1 MLRPANVPVM
11 FETVVI
17 RVVGQ
22 TNEKEECCDKSRTS
36 ELMESV
42 RFYWKH
48 VVEV

>member
-1 MLRPANVPVM
+1 MLRQANVPVM

-22 TNEKEECCDKSRTS
+22 TNEKEECCDKSRIS

-42 RFYWKH
+42 KFFWKQ
-48 VVEV
+48 VAEV

>member
-17 RVVGQ
+17 RVVRQ
-22 TNEKEECCDKSRTS
+22 TSKKEECCDKSGIS

-42 RFYWKH
+42 KFYWKQ
-48 VVEV
+48 VAEV